1 MLSFSVRHCYE
12 QSYDAL
18 TTIYIKML
26 LGAGDQ
32 VMTAFYTS
40 KTVKFYERNTALNS
54 TLSLISFSRVFLA
67 ILE

>member
-1 MLSFSVRHCYE
+1 
-12 QSYDAL
+12 
-18 TTIYIKML
+18 ML